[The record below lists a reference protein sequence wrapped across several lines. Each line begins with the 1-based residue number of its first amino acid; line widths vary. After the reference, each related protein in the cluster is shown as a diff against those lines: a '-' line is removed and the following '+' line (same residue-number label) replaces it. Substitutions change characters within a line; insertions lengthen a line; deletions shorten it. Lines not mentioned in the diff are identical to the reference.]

1 MEQVITVQQ
10 AQADIWAIIEQ
21 VRNLGSSF
29 VLTDKDKPAVKIT
42 LAERPK
48 KRQINYGF
56 MQDENFHI
64 PDNFDRM
71 NEEAIYKMFA
81 GEADENPS

>member
-1 MEQVITVQQ
+1 MEQVIVIQQ
-10 AQADIWAIIEQ
+10 SQADLGAIIEQ

-42 LAERPK
+42 LAEQPK

-56 MQDENFHI
+56 MQDENFQI

-71 NEEAIYKMFA
+71 NEQKILTMFA
-81 GEADENPS
+81 N